1 MKANEKDIDMRRT
14 LERLERLLDTAND
27 SERVNQLE
35 NRLIRACETEEK
47 WYESMFRLGDWKAA
61 HKSIRAGQL
70 LRYAQE
76 IIATHRNW
84 RQQLAIC

>member
-1 MKANEKDIDMRRT
+1 MKVSQKHVDIRRT
-14 LERLERLLDTAND
+14 LERLEGLLSTAND
-27 SERVNQLE
+27 TERVNQLE

-47 WYESMFRLGDWKAA
+47 WYERMYRLGDWTAS

-76 IIATHRNW
+76 IIARHKDW
-84 RQQLAIC
+84 QEKLAIC